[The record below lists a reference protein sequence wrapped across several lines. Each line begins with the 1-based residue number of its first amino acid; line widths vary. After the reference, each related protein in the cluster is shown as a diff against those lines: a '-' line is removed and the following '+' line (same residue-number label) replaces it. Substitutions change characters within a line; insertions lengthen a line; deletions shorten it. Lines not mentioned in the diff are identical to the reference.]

1 MKKMKVVSVIASAVL
16 SCAAINANAASGG
29 WFDDELDLNLR
40 LKNELR
46 RADKPSAGS
55 SSDIYAWVQGIMA
68 EFDSGWLYDC
78 VGVEGGWFY
87 VAKLDAPEH
96 MSSRWYL
103 NDHSSFGYWVGA
115 VKFKVSDIA
124 KLKVGRFITDYA
136 YGAMPYYV
144 PLISANSTRTLP
156 VATQGALL
164 YLHPH
169 KNLDLWTMYRE
180 RAFTSTSALQGGFR
194 DEGLYN
200 TSKAD
205 YDQHSRYFFAA
216 SVYNDLHRLSAGFSS
231 QHEVGNQY
239 MITLDNT
246 LPLEGGDKLVSNFRF
261 FGANV
266 YGGARD
272 IYDQQNLSP
281 NTQLYTWRLSYVTPD
296 FTVYGA
302 VEYINHRSYGSIVD
316 TDLGFP
322 NSWSM
327 DRNHE
332 DMWSYQIGVIKPLG
346 YGFSVSL
353 APIVTDGYESHA
365 KDVRVQGVGI
375 TYGITYDAK
384 GGPLD
389 GLKFRLFGDWCTEK
403 RNGSQYG
410 DRLHYWDVKMT
421 IQYDFNIL

>member
-1 MKKMKVVSVIASAVL
+1 MGKLKAAAAGIML
-16 SCAAINANAASGG
+16 SCVACSAMAASGG

-40 LKNELR
+40 LKNDLR

-55 SSDIYAWVQGIMA
+55 AKDIYAWVQGFMA
-68 EFDSGWLYDC
+68 EFDSGWLFDC

-87 VAKLDAPEH
+87 VAKLAAPEH

-103 NDHSSFGYWVGA
+103 DDHASFGYWVGA
-115 VKFKVSDIA
+115 VKFKVSDVA
-124 KLKVGRFITDYA
+124 KLKIGRFITDNA
-136 YGAMPYYV
+136 YGSLPYYV
-144 PLISANSTRTLP
+144 PLINANSNRTLP
-156 VATQGALL
+156 TATQGALL

-169 KNLDLWTMYRE
+169 KNLDLWAMYRE
-180 RAFTSTSALQGGFR
+180 KVFTSTSALQGGFR

-200 TSKAD
+200 EASGD
-205 YDQHSRYFFAA
+205 YDDQHSRYFFAA

-239 MITLDNT
+239 MVTLDNT
-246 LPLEGGDKLVSNFRF
+246 LLFDGGDKLVSNFRF

-266 YGGARD
+266 YGDARN
-272 IYDQQNLSP
+272 IYDQKNLSP
-281 NTQLYTWRLSYVTPD
+281 NTQLYSWQLSYITPD
-296 FTVYGA
+296 FTL
-302 VEYINHRSYGSIVD
+302 YGSVGYLNHETWGSAVD
-316 TDLGFP
+316 SDLGFP

-346 YGFSVSL
+346 YGFSVLL
-353 APIVTDGYESHA
+353 APILTDGYESHA
-365 KDVRVQGVGI
+365 KDVKVQGVGI

-389 GLKFRLFGDWCTEK
+389 GLKVRLYGDWCTEK
-403 RNGSQYG
+403 RDGSQYG
-410 DRLHYWDVKMT
+410 DRLHFWDVKMT
-421 IQYDFNIL
+421 IQYDFNII